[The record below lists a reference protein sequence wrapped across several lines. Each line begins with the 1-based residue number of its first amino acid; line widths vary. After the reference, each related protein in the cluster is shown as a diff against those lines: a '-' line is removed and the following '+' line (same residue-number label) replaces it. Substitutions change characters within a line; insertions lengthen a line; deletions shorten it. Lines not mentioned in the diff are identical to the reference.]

1 MDLKGNSTVGG
12 KRIATIDDIMKLE
25 AMIASSG
32 GIGGGGGGTPGGDW
46 IPGEEGL
53 PTYKIEIW
61 SSAGDRFRNGKID
74 TWLEARV
81 YRGARDVTDLV
92 IDRPEYRFSWLRL
105 SGNDAADLAWANNR
119 LANHKQHITK
129 ADVPAD
135 RCTFRCRLVDI
146 TTNTVVLQS

>member
-12 KRIATIDDIMKLE
+12 RRIATVDDIMRLE
-25 AMIASSG
+25 EKISSSG
-32 GIGGGGGGTPGGDW
+32 GGTAGGDW

-61 SSAGDRFRNGKID
+61 SSDGERFRNGKID

-92 IDRPEYRFSWLRL
+92 IARHEYIFSWIRL
-105 SGNDAADLAWANNR
+105 SGNEAADTLWANGR
-119 LANHKQHITK
+119 LNNHKQHITK
-129 ADVPAD
+129 EDVPGSK
-135 RCTFRCRLVDI
+135 CTFRCRLMDI
-146 TTNTVVLQS
+146 TTNTIILQSN